1 MLSKFRILL
10 LGIACGLS
18 TYGKAQVVGGQFSF
32 EFLRLSSAAHTT
44 ALGGIAIADPSED
57 MGLVDQNPSLMRP
70 SLHNQLAINRN
81 NYYNNIAVNHFQYG
95 YHSAALQT
103 SFALGIHTFN
113 YGNTN
118 LTDDIGN
125 IYATFQPNASVISI
139 SASKSYETKWR
150 YGAQLKYANLQ
161 LINSRANAV
170 LMDVGVTYTDTAKLL
185 NIAFVAKNMG
195 FYLHSFETK
204 SALPFD
210 LQIAIS
216 QRLAHLPVRL
226 MATIHHLYEWDI
238 RYNNP
243 ADIVTSSFLGSTNVN
258 ANKSYFADKLFRHFI
273 FGANIYLHKK
283 FTASVAYNHLRRG
296 ELGLKDAAG
305 MAGFSFG
312 FMLDLEKM
320 QFNYARNYTSTGN
333 PYTEIGLNIN
343 LQKFAKISSLSKI
356 HWNTAYAN
364 EYWNR

>member
-1 MLSKFRILL
+1 MLSKFRFLFL
-10 LGIACGLS
+10 SIACGFTAYS
-18 TYGKAQVVGGQFSF
+18 NAQVVGGQFSF

-44 ALGGIAIADPSED
+44 ALGGIAIADPMED
-57 MGLVDQNPSLMRP
+57 IGLVDQNPSLMRP
-70 SLHNQLAINRN
+70 SLHNQLAINHN
-81 NYYNNIAVNHFQYG
+81 NYYSNITINHFQYG

-103 SFALGIHTFN
+103 SFALGIHSFN
-113 YGNTN
+113 YGSTN
-118 LTDDIGN
+118 LTDDIGT
-125 IYATFQPNASVISI
+125 IYATFQPNASII
-139 SASKSYETKWR
+139 GITASRSYETKWR
-150 YGAQLKYANLQ
+150 YGVQLKYANLQ
-161 LINSRANAV
+161 LTNTHANAA
-170 LMDVGVTYTDTAKLL
+170 LLDVGVTYTDTTKLL
-185 NIAFVAKNMG
+185 NIALLAKNMG
-195 FYLHSFETK
+195 FYLTSFEAK

-210 LQIAIS
+210 LQMAIS
-216 QRLAHLPVRL
+216 HRLAHLPVRL

-243 ADIVTSSFLGSTNVN
+243 ADIITSSFLGSTNVVS
-258 ANKSYFADKLFRHFI
+258 NKSYFADKLFRHFI
-273 FGANIYLHKK
+273 FGANIFLHKK

-312 FMLDLEKM
+312 CMLDLDKI
-320 QFNYARNYTSTGN
+320 QFNYTRSFTATGN

-343 LQKFAKISSLSKI
+343 LQKFTKISSLSKI